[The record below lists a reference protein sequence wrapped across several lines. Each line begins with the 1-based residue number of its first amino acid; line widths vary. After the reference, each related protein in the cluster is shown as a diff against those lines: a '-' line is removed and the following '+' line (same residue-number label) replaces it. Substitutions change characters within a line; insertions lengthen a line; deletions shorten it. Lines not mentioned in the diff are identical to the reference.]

1 MYKVFALFA
10 AIGLPGIGAAQGI
23 AQSSD
28 AGPFQDLLI
37 NILDFSN
44 DVLIPFIIGIGFLV
58 FVWGIFK
65 YFIFGGA
72 NDEAKESG
80 KSLIIWATVGFV
92 VIIIF
97 FIIFA
102 GFTYV
107 TAQGKPEKIKLAS
120 QSLLYAVIGGV
131 IILGSSAMMVIVR
144 NLVNAF

>member
-1 MYKVFALFA
+1 MYKVFTLFMAAL
-10 AIGLPGIGAAQGI
+10 LPGVAGAQGI

-44 DVLIPFIIGIGFLV
+44 DVLIPFIIGIGFLF

-80 KSLIIWATVGFV
+80 KSLIIWATIGFV
-92 VIIIF
+92 LIIIF
-97 FIIFA
+97 W
-102 GFTYV
+102 GVVNLLSEST
-107 TAQGKPEKIKLAS
+107 GLANGELQNIPS
-120 QSLLYAVIGGV
+120 IDVP
-131 IILGSSAMMVIVR
+131 
-144 NLVNAF
+144 

>member
-10 AIGLPGIGAAQGI
+10 AVGLPGVGAAQGI

-97 FIIFA
+97 WGIINLLTEST
-102 GFTYV
+102 G
-107 TAQGKPEKIKLAS
+107 LANS
-120 QSLLYAVIGGV
+120 ELLNIPAIDVP
-131 IILGSSAMMVIVR
+131 
-144 NLVNAF
+144 

>member
-1 MYKVFALFA
+1 MKLLTILA
-10 AIGLPGIGAAQGI
+10 AFTFVPGIAAAQGI

-72 NDEAKESG
+72 NDEAKASG
-80 KSLIIWATVGFV
+80 KSLIVWATVGFV
-92 VIIIF
+92 AIIIF
-97 FIIFA
+97 W
-102 GFTYV
+102 
-107 TAQGKPEKIKLAS
+107 
-120 QSLLYAVIGGV
+120 GV
-131 IILGSSAMMVIVR
+131 I
-144 NLVNAF
+144 NLLTESTGLANVELQNIPEIHVP

>member
-10 AIGLPGIGAAQGI
+10 AIGLPGVGAAQGI

-72 NDEAKESG
+72 NDEAKASG

-97 FIIFA
+97 WGIINLLTEST
-102 GFTYV
+102 G
-107 TAQGKPEKIKLAS
+107 LANNE
-120 QSLLYAVIGGV
+120 LLSIPTIDVP
-131 IILGSSAMMVIVR
+131 
-144 NLVNAF
+144 

>member
-1 MYKVFALFA
+1 MKKLFTVFALAF
-10 AIGLPGIGAAQGI
+10 LPGVSMAQGI

-72 NDEAKESG
+72 NDEAKAQG
-80 KSLIIWATVGFV
+80 KSLIVWATVGFV
-92 VIIIF
+92 AIIIF
-97 FIIFA
+97 W
-102 GFTYV
+102 
-107 TAQGKPEKIKLAS
+107 
-120 QSLLYAVIGGV
+120 GV
-131 IILGSSAMMVIVR
+131 I
-144 NLVNAF
+144 NLLTESTGLANVELQNIPEIDIP